1 MSGMFLRWA
10 T

>member
-1 MSGMFLRWA
+1 MSDMFLRWA